1 MLWDF
6 WIPNQRN
13 ATASGKGIQYVS
25 PSIYRTLLLGSKSCV
40 KKKKKKKV
48 GLFLLFLSTYDTI
61 NSHIKMQSVYTGKL
75 FLDQRLIKLINNE
88 LLCTSKESM
97 ETHKSNVLFTHK

>member
-1 MLWDF
+1 MLRLLVKESSMF
-6 WIPNQRN
+6 RLLF
-13 ATASGKGIQYVS
+13 TAHCYWAPKAA
-25 PSIYRTLLLGSKSCV
+25 L
-40 KKKKKKKV
+40 KKRRRKKV